1 MNLSPHLMLIVDL
14 VGWVGSALVVAAYIL
29 VSNNRLSP
37 RGVPYQ
43 ALNVGG
49 GICLMANA
57 FIHHALPSALVN
69 LVWLAVGLYVLLRGL
84 KPIPKQHPSD
94 ACQGPRS
101 NI

>member
-1 MNLSPHLMLIVDL
+1 MNLFPHLMLIVDL
-14 VGWVGSALVVAAYIL
+14 AGWAGSALVVAAYFL
-29 VSNNRLSP
+29 VSDNRLNP

-49 GICLMANA
+49 GVCLMVNA

-69 LVWLAVGLYVLLRGL
+69 LVWLAVGVYGLLRGL
-84 KPIPKQHPSD
+84 KPILKRHPSD
-94 ACQGPRS
+94 GYQAKRS